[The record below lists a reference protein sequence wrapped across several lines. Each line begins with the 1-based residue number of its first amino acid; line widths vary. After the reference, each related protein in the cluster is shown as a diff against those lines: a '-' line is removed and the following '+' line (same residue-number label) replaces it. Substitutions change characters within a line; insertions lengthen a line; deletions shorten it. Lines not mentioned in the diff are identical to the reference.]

1 MESRAGR
8 GRCSF
13 DSKRGSPASNTLAVK
28 PGAMQPLTDAQCIL
42 EAGVVSAG
50 TALTHGSDRRGR
62 GSHAGIADKVSKASV
77 SYPTVWRRGYR
88 ARCAISRRLSWRW
101 RRRRVSRL
109 AVEHL
114 RPEINLPGVIR
125 WTRRRVQAVHGTLST
140 VRGLMPE
147 RLAGCEP
154 TLRAFRRHLNTE
166 SVLVE
171 LRSLTGTHLRAL
183 PPPLGFRPRRPDAV
197 RALSTHQHK
206 TGRDPPRDPR

>member
-1 MESRAGR
+1 MQLRFKTGLTSEQYVSRQAWRDATLDRCPVHPRGGCGFGRNGTYPRVRPAGAR
-8 GRCSF
+8 IARWYCRQGQQSF
-13 DSKRGSPASNTLAVK
+13 SLLPDCLAARLSGTLCDIEAVVV
-28 PGAMQPLTDAQCIL
+28 AVEEATSL
-42 EAGVVSAG
+42 EA
-50 TALTHGSDRRGR
+50 
-62 GSHAGIADKVSKASV
+62 
-77 SYPTVWRRGYR
+77 
-88 ARCAISRRLSWRW
+88 
-101 RRRRVSRL
+101 